1 MLSMS
6 NRGRARLNTNQD
18 DLTRIQDRETFAE
31 LFDRF
36 FTPLVRY
43 SRGITQDEDSAK
55 DVVHDVFLKL
65 WEKRGTIRT
74 KASVT
79 AMLYTMVRNRS
90 LNTLRSMNRI
100 DRDVSAS
107 DAACAIDEREHEGGV
122 RLEQRA
128 LQWID
133 ELPERRREAF
143 VLSRF
148 HDLTHAEIARIMD
161 VSERTVNTHIL
172 LALRSLRERLEEF
185 EREDMTP

>member
-1 MLSMS
+1 
-6 NRGRARLNTNQD
+6 LNTNQD
-18 DLTRIQDRETFAE
+18 DLTRIQDREKFAE

-43 SRGITQDEDSAK
+43 ARGITQDEDSAK

-65 WEKRGTIRT
+65 WEKRGTIRA

-100 DRDVSAS
+100 NREVSAS
-107 DAACAIDEREHEGGV
+107 DAAGAVDEREHEGDV
-122 RLEQRA
+122 RLGHRA

-133 ELPERRREAF
+133 ELPARRREAF
-143 VLSRF
+143 MLSRF